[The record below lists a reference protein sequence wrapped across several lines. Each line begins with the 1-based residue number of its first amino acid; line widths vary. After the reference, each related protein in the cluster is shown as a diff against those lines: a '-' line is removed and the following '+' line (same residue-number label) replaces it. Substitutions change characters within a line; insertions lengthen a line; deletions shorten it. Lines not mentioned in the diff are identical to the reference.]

1 MLFDSL
7 GNDLNISDRPEV
19 MGPKSSL
26 RITIVRRRRGIREAP
41 SAPSSRQTTTRV
53 ALCPFPPS
61 QWKTW
66 MTLSEFGWENRP
78 CSPRVSV
85 QTVAWNSD
93 KKHLIRDVPWLVLGH
108 NSTLAARL
116 LRLATWGY
124 CQTMRTLIQTLKS
137 SPTIQKISTKNSWM
151 SLWWN
156 VPTCMLQAWVP
167 TTRDLFDWLMTH
179 AISKINQPV
188 VVKSTKWILTV
199 NGFPQWAWTLFTA
212 VHFWRPRP
220 WNNRAEGVPSWTYLI
235 SPVPKRGFITFEG
248 QKSTL
253 NEVPQEWQR
262 QSARNGF

>member
-26 RITIVRRRRGIREAP
+26 RITIVRWRRGIREAP

-93 KKHLIRDVPWLVLGH
+93 KTHLIRDVPWLVLGH

-124 CQTMRTLIQTLKS
+124 CQDDAYTNSNSQKFTNYSKNFDEKFMNVTLMERADVYAAS
-137 SPTIQKISTKNSWM
+137 M
-151 SLWWN
+151 SAN
-156 VPTCMLQAWVP
+156 N
-167 TTRDLFDWLMTH
+167 TRFVRLIDD
-179 AISKINQPV
+179 AC
-188 VVKSTKWILTV
+188 
-199 NGFPQWAWTLFTA
+199 
-212 VHFWRPRP
+212 HF
-220 WNNRAEGVPSWTYLI
+220 
-235 SPVPKRGFITFEG
+235 
-248 QKSTL
+248 
-253 NEVPQEWQR
+253 
-262 QSARNGF
+262 